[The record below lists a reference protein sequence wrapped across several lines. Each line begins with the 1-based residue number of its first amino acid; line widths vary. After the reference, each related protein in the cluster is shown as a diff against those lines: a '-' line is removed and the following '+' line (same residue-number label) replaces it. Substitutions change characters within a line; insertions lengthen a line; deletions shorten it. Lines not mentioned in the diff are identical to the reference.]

1 MKSWLPHHHYALGVT
16 FRRLW
21 AQKFSSL
28 ANIVVITLA
37 LALPLLG
44 GVVLQSMQPVARSL
58 AADPQISIFMSTEAP
73 EADTQAVAQR
83 IQRDH
88 GQDIIGIKVVTKAQ
102 ALNELKANP
111 AYGQALAVLP
121 GNPLPDTIVVT
132 LKGDDLVRKSAY
144 FVKTW
149 QNFNGV
155 ELVQV
160 DSEWVQRLEA
170 ILRFLKTTLVFISLV
185 VVVAVLSAVFNTV
198 RMQAL
203 SQREEITVARLVGAT
218 ESFVRRPFLYLG
230 AVTCGISALAALGV
244 VTWLTGLLN
253 RELAV
258 LASSY
263 GAEFAL
269 RLPSWPWI
277 FVFIVGAAGLGALA
291 ARWSVTRNTR
301 Y

>member
-1 MKSWLPHHHYALGVT
+1 MNAWLPHHQYALGVT

-21 AQKFSSL
+21 AQRFSSL

-37 LALPLLG
+37 LSLPLLG

-58 AADPQISIFMSTEAP
+58 AADPQISIFMNTQASDAQ
-73 EADTQAVAQR
+73 TQAVAQR
-83 IQRDH
+83 VQRDY
-88 GQDIIGIKVVTKAQ
+88 GQDIVGVKVVTKAQ

-111 AYGQALAVLP
+111 AYGQALSVLP
-121 GNPLPDTIVVT
+121 ANPLPDTVVVT
-132 LKGDDLVRKSAY
+132 LKGDDLVRKSAH

-149 QNFNGV
+149 QQFNGV

-170 ILRFLKTTLVFISLV
+170 ILRFVKATLLFLSLV
-185 VVVAVLSAVFNTV
+185 VVIAVLSAVFNTV

-244 VTWLTGLLN
+244 VAWLTRLLN

-269 RLPSWPWI
+269 RLPTWPWI
-277 FVFIVGAAGLGALA
+277 LGFIFGAAALGALA

>member
-102 ALNELKANP
+102 ALNELQANP
-111 AYGQALAVLP
+111 AYRQALAVLP
-121 GNPLPDTIVVT
+121 GNPLPDTIVAT
-132 LKGDDLVRKSAY
+132 
-144 FVKTW
+144 
-149 QNFNGV
+149 
-155 ELVQV
+155 
-160 DSEWVQRLEA
+160 
-170 ILRFLKTTLVFISLV
+170 
-185 VVVAVLSAVFNTV
+185 
-198 RMQAL
+198 
-203 SQREEITVARLVGAT
+203 IT
-218 ESFVRRPFLYLG
+218 
-230 AVTCGISALAALGV
+230 
-244 VTWLTGLLN
+244 
-253 RELAV
+253 
-258 LASSY
+258 
-263 GAEFAL
+263 
-269 RLPSWPWI
+269 
-277 FVFIVGAAGLGALA
+277 
-291 ARWSVTRNTR
+291 
-301 Y
+301 